1 MSSDKV
7 DMIVSLMEMHS
18 LSIDDVAQRVSTD
31 LAGSR
36 PTLREHVDRAQQ
48 LLTPGTKRGYSTHLR
63 RLLDGF
69 GPQCTC
75 RCEACLESFRT
86 TRECRNGC
94 GTCDANGFEG
104 MGDLEL
110 RDSNF
115 PKERVLLLCELAE
128 RHAAKK
134 ALLENRTRVKK
145 GLGRKQESGV
155 HAREGCNWALRFA
168 FREPVESGLLSRSPV
183 ATAGKVRRPP
193 TTRRALSDNEVKE
206 LFEVVVSGG
215 DDPELD
221 FLIVW
226 AGLELGC
233 RSGGLLATTV
243 GRLNHDTQTIELT
256 EKGKTIRR
264 QPATSELIA
273 ALRAHAIS
281 RGGPR
286 CDPTD
291 ERYVPDAPLLYY
303 RDSTA
308 ERPHRLTRRRLS
320 TLHKR
325 VQMALGWAREIGF
338 CVHEL
343 RHTSGTLIE
352 RIAGFEVARFHLGH
366 AATQTTNTYTK
377 ASAAEHAAAFA
388 AMTGRPHPLA
398 VLR

>member
-7 DMIVSLMEMHS
+7 EMIVSLMEMHS
-18 LSIDDVAQRVSTD
+18 LSIDDVAQRVTSE

-36 PTLREHVDRAQQ
+36 PTLREHVQSAQQ
-48 LLTPGTKRGYSTHLR
+48 LLSPGTKRGYATHLR
-63 RLLDGF
+63 RLVDGF
-69 GPQCTC
+69 GLQCTC
-75 RCEACLESFRT
+75 RCEACLESFRS
-86 TRECRNGC
+86 TRECRDGC
-94 GTCDANGFEG
+94 GRCDATAFVG

-110 RDSNF
+110 RDANF

-134 ALLENRTRVKK
+134 ALLENRIRVRK
-145 GLGRKQESGV
+145 GLGRKQENGV

-168 FREPVESGLLSRSPV
+168 FRGPVEAGLLSRSPA

-193 TTRRALSDNEVKE
+193 TTRRALSDTEVTE
-206 LFEVVVSGG
+206 LFDVVVSGG

-243 GRLNHDTQTIELT
+243 GRLNDDTQTIELA
-256 EKGKTIRR
+256 EKGKTVRR
-264 QPATSELIA
+264 QPATEELIA
-273 ALRAHAIS
+273 ALRAHAIE
-281 RGGPR
+281 RGGPN
-286 CDPTD
+286 CDPAD

-308 ERPHRLTRRRLS
+308 GRPHPLTRRRLS
-320 TLHKR
+320 TLHAR
-325 VQMALGWAREIGF
+325 VQMALGWARDIGF

-366 AATQTTNTYTK
+366 AANQTTNTYTK
-377 ASAAEHAAAFA
+377 ASQAEHAAAFA

-398 VLR
+398 KRH